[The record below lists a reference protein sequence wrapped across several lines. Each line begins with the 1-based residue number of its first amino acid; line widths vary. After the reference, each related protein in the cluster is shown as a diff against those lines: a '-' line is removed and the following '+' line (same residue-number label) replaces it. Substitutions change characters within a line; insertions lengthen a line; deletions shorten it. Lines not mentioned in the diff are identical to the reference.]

1 MGLGAHQAGHR
12 SPDTGQ
18 SAPVRRLHDGLH
30 RPGKALVFLLH
41 LRQQTDA
48 VLHGVGLAAQL
59 VRLLGGLLGPA
70 ASALHLQAVAL
81 DDVGRSLLVLPGGI
95 QGGVILC
102 RLPAALVQFLV
113 GGGAVGG
120 DGRLPGLGLG
130 VGGVQGG
137 QLRAPLS
144 GGGHGQGLLG
154 PQSLRLLLG
163 ASGAL
168 GQLPETFHQR

>member
-1 MGLGAHQAGHR
+1 MGYEDLPR
-12 SPDTGQ
+12 VSLINLLTPMEE
-18 SAPVRRLHDGLH
+18 LH
-30 RPGKALVFLLH
+30 R
-41 LRQQTDA
+41 LRQA
-48 VLHGVGLAAQL
+48 IGAP
-59 VRLLGGLLGPA
+59 RILLKR
-70 ASALHLQAVAL
+70 
-81 DDVGRSLLVLPGGI
+81 DD
-95 QGGVILC
+95 
-102 RLPAALVQFLV
+102 
-113 GGGAVGG
+113 
-120 DGRLPGLGLG
+120 LPGLGLG

>member
-12 SPDTGQ
+12 PPDTGQ

-59 VRLLGGLLGPA
+59 IRLLGGLLGPA

-120 DGRLPGLGLG
+120 DGRLGNIAIRYGYYRYQPDIMIVTIVILIVL
-130 VGGVQGG
+130 VQI
-137 QLRAPLS
+137 L
-144 GGGHGQGLLG
+144 QGIGMLISAKLD
-154 PQSLRLLLG
+154 R
-163 ASGAL
+163 
-168 GQLPETFHQR
+168 RK